1 MIGMGGNNEDVGAD
15 AGGGDS
21 VSWIFLGA
29 EKIHSIYVGL
39 HEQHFFPWGD
49 THCILENNVVQ

>member
-1 MIGMGGNNEDVGAD
+1 MGGEDEDGSVD
-15 AGGGDS
+15 DGGGDG

-39 HEQHFFPWGD
+39 HEQNFF
-49 THCILENNVVQ
+49 T

>member
-1 MIGMGGNNEDVGAD
+1 VKVGGLEVGSDDGDDSAD
-15 AGGGDS
+15 AGGGDG

-39 HEQHFFPWGD
+39 HEQNFF
-49 THCILENNVVQ
+49 T